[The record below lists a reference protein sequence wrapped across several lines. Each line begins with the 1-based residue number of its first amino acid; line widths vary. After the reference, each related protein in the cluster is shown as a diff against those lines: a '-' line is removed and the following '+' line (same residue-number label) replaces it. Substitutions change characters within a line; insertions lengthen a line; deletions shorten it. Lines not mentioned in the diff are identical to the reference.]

1 MGSASPPRMPPSDR
15 GPMGSRARTGFVPHP
30 ASSEAPPAKTR
41 SRPADLVLSSVRD
54 GAALGVAETMEM
66 ASASCRNG

>member
-15 GPMGSRARTGFVPHP
+15 GPRGSRADRLVPHP
-30 ASSEAPPAKTR
+30 APSEAPPAKTR

-54 GAALGVAETMEM
+54 GAALGFAETMEM